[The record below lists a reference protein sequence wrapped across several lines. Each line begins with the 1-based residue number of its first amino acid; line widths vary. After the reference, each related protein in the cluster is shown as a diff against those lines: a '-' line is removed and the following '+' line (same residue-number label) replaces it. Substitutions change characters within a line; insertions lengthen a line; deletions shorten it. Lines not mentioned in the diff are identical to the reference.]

1 MKKTQTANIGG
12 MAFILDEDAFLAL
25 SKYLES
31 IEKKYHDRDEKAEI
45 IEDIEM
51 RIAELFKSELKHSSQ
66 VITMRE
72 VEKVMNIMG
81 DPIDFDATSYSESKS
96 QSESSRSNK
105 RFYRDPE
112 NRMLG
117 GVCSGLGD
125 YFNVDPVLVRILF
138 LIAFFGLG
146 IGLLVYI
153 ALWILTPEAEVS
165 IKKNDKN
172 NEPGYK
178 QKMEK
183 FVKTEYNQVKNNWK
197 RRFNKA
203 SI

>member
-12 MAFILDEDAFLAL
+12 IAFILDEDAFLAL

-31 IEKKYHDRDEKAEI
+31 IEKQYHDRTEKTEI

-51 RIAELFKSELKHSSQ
+51 RIAELFKAELKHSLQ

-81 DPIDFDATSYSESKS
+81 NPIDFDMNNYSESKS
-96 QSESSRSNK
+96 GSGSSGK
-105 RFYRDPE
+105 RFYRNPE
-112 NRMLG
+112 NRMFG

-125 YFNVDPVLVRILF
+125 YFNVDPVLIRILF

-153 ALWILTPEAEVS
+153 ALWILTPETDVS
-165 IKKNDKN
+165 IKKNEVN
-172 NEPGYK
+172 NEPGYR
-178 QKMEK
+178 QKMSD
-183 FVKTEYNQVKNNWK
+183 FVKTEYDQVKNNWK
-197 RRFNKA
+197 KRFNNA